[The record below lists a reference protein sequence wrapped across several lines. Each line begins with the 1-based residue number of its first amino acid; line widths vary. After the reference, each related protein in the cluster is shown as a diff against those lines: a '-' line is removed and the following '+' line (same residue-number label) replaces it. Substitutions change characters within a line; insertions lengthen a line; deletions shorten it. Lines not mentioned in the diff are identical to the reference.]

1 MYIVVIVKF
10 YGVYSNF
17 FWCYKVTEDHS
28 EHLDLGSSESI
39 MDPSISE
46 TILDPKHGK
55 NEEINLCHEEFT
67 MHIKNEHVD

>member
-1 MYIVVIVKF
+1 
-10 YGVYSNF
+10 
-17 FWCYKVTEDHS
+17 
-28 EHLDLGSSESI
+28 

-55 NEEINLCHEEFT
+55 NEEINLCNEEYT